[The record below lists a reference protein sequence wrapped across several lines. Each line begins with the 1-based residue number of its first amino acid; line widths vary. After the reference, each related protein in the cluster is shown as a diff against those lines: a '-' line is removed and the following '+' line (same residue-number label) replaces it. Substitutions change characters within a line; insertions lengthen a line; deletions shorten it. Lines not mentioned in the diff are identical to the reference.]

1 MHEVT
6 TNYGLMQNQ
15 MMLFHS
21 SVGLAWVNK
30 CPQNAL
36 YNRGVCVHCDL
47 GVLAA

>member
-21 SVGLAWVNK
+21 SVGLG
-30 CPQNAL
+30 
-36 YNRGVCVHCDL
+36 Y
-47 GVLAA
+47 

>member
-21 SVGLAWVNK
+21 TVGL
-30 CPQNAL
+30 
-36 YNRGVCVHCDL
+36 G
-47 GVLAA
+47 